1 MLRILALLLL
11 LPSVAHAQ
19 LDTRQPKEEET
30 ISPHYSPDFCEFEVT
45 FPSEPYRSRRCEP
58 GNADKCHDLVSYTQV
73 FEMLSTVN
81 FRVICNP
88 IGDEVHKAYS
98 PEVMQAT
105 LRAMTKQ
112 SVVKEFNT
120 TFREAENYKQ
130 AGLVGEG
137 KVGVTPTIY
146 IAQLWIG
153 QHSALSVEGEL
164 IGETYPEA
172 DQLFSDVLKSV
183 GLKKVAPEPSDKEDE
198 DEDEGDKENE
208 DDEDEKKDD

>member
-11 LPSVAHAQ
+11 LPSVAYAQ
-19 LDTRQPKEEET
+19 LDTRQSKEEEK
-30 ISPHYSPDFCEFEVT
+30 ISPYYSPDFCEFEAT
-45 FPSEPYRSRRCEP
+45 FPSEPYRSRRCEN
-58 GNADKCHDLVSYTQV
+58 GNDKKCHDLISYTQV

-120 TFREAENYKQ
+120 TFRETEKYKQ

-146 IAQLWIG
+146 VAQLWIG
-153 QHSALSVEGEL
+153 EHSALSVEAEL
-164 IGETYPEA
+164 IGEAYPEA
-172 DQLFSDVLKSV
+172 DKLFSDVMKNI
-183 GLKKVAPEPSDKEDE
+183 GLKKVEPETAEDKESEKAEEESDE
-198 DEDEGDKENE
+198 DKKEN
-208 DDEDEKKDD
+208 